1 MDDSAQF
8 PGPAIDR
15 RLCVAPMM
23 DWTDRHCRFFHRL
36 LTPSAL
42 LYTEMV
48 TSGAVLHGDRD
59 RLLAYSAEEHP
70 LALQLGGSEPDEL
83 ARCACIAAELAYDE
97 VNLNVGCPSDRVQ
110 RGRFG
115 ACLMLE
121 PTLVRDC
128 VAAMRDAVTLPVT
141 VKTRLGVD
149 HHDSYGW
156 FRDFVGCVAES
167 GCSVFI
173 VHARKAW
180 LSGLSPKQN
189 REVPE
194 LRHDWVY
201 RLKREFPEL
210 TLVVNGGIATI
221 QDVDRHLARV
231 DGVMLGRAAYHRP
244 WILAEL
250 QQHLFGEPGP
260 ASREEAVQV
269 LSEYIRRQCASGIPV
284 KHISRHALGLFQ
296 GMPGAKRWRR
306 YISQHAHLDP
316 NNDRLLLQAL
326 DVMGAPAEVQH
337 AFSAMH

>member
-250 QQHLFGEPGP
+250 QQHLFGEPGA
-260 ASREEAVQV
+260 ASREEAVQA

-284 KHISRHALGLFQ
+284 KHISRHVLSLFQ

-326 DVMGAPAEVQH
+326 DVMGSPAEVQH

>member
-1 MDDSAQF
+1 
-8 PGPAIDR
+8 
-15 RLCVAPMM
+15 MM
-23 DWTDRHCRFFHRL
+23 DWTDRHCRYFHRL
-36 LTPSAL
+36 LAPAAL

-59 RLLAYSAEEHP
+59 RLLAYSTEEHP
-70 LALQLGGSEPDEL
+70 LALQLGGSEPDDL
-83 ARCACIAAELAYDE
+83 ARCARIAADHGYDE

-121 PTLVRDC
+121 PALVRDC
-128 VAAMRDAVTLPVT
+128 VAAMREAVRLPVT

-149 HHDSYGW
+149 DHDSYGW

-167 GCSVFI
+167 GCEVFI

-180 LSGLSPKQN
+180 LAGLSPKQN

-201 RLKREFPEL
+201 RLKREFPAL
-210 TLVVNGGIATI
+210 TLVLNGGIATI
-221 QDVDRHLARV
+221 QDVDRHLAQL

-244 WILAEL
+244 WVLAEL
-250 QQHLFGEPGP
+250 QQHLFGQPGV
-260 ASREEAVQV
+260 ASREAAVQA
-269 LSEYIRRQCASGIPV
+269 LSEYIRRQCAAGIPV
-284 KHISRHALGLFQ
+284 KHISRHVLGLFQ

-306 YISQHAHLDP
+306 YISQHGHLDP
-316 NNDRLLLQAL
+316 QNDRLLLQAL
-326 DVMGAPAEVQH
+326 DAMRAPSAVQH

>member
-1 MDDSAQF
+1 
-8 PGPAIDR
+8 
-15 RLCVAPMM
+15 MM

-70 LALQLGGSEPDEL
+70 LALQLGGSEPADL
-83 ARCACIAAELAYDE
+83 ARCALIAAEHGYDE

-121 PTLVRDC
+121 PALVRDC

-149 HHDSYGW
+149 EHDSYGW

-167 GCSVFI
+167 GCRVFV

-194 LRHDWVY
+194 LRHDWVH
-201 RLKREFPEL
+201 RLKREFPDL
-210 TLVVNGGIATI
+210 TLVINGGIATI
-221 QDVDRHLARV
+221 QDVDRHLARL
-231 DGVMLGRAAYHRP
+231 DGVMLGRVAYHRP

-250 QQHLFGEPGP
+250 QQHLFGEPG
-260 ASREEAVQV
+260 ATSREEAVQA
-269 LSEYIRRQCASGIPV
+269 LSEYVQRQCAAGIPV
-284 KHISRHALGLFQ
+284 KHISRHVLGLFQ

-316 NNDRLLLQAL
+316 DNDRLLLQAL
-326 DVMGAPAEVQH
+326 DVMRSPAEVQH